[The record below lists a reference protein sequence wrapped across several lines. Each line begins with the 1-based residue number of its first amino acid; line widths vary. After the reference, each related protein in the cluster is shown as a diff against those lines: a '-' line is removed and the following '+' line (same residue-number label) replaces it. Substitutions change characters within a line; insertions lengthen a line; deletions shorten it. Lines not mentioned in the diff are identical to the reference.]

1 MSFEDFYHFVN
12 KTIDEL
18 IETAEI
24 YRNTKFDFHEIEFQ
38 WVSLPPVLGREAVI
52 FEIMDKIYVDE
63 EHIYPCVDL
72 IFRGIKNGVL
82 KIQGTRANYP
92 PRAFG
97 IGWSGRLGPF
107 IYSAGIDLK
116 EEDRQNVIKLLIK
129 KGLLPQKKNE

>member
-24 YRNTKFDFHEIEFQ
+24 YRSTKFDFHEIEFQ

-72 IFRGIKNGVL
+72 IFRGIKTG
-82 KIQGTRANYP
+82 Y
-92 PRAFG
+92 
-97 IGWSGRLGPF
+97 
-107 IYSAGIDLK
+107 
-116 EEDRQNVIKLLIK
+116 
-129 KGLLPQKKNE
+129 